1 MLRNSFYITD
11 NKIRFKY
18 FKEKTLKLRKL
29 GTIIA
34 VLFTFAQIGLFS
46 QTLDADNFKD
56 ASVFIKYY
64 NKSIY
69 YSGSSEDFPIFVHIT
84 IKNNGQDT
92 LRFKLADDRAF
103 SLDFNAYTVKNKTLK
118 QTEKIIEKRT
128 TYQTVYF
135 REIALETGE
144 EYSFVE
150 NVKDYLKIEN
160 SSVYYLELDFYPELY
175 KAKQLKLKS
184 NRLTLEVRPSPSS
197 ASSNYIPVKD
207 QTIEILKPL
216 DLSPDKI
223 VEQTIIARQKSLWDQ
238 YFLYMD
244 VESLLKRNAPLAKK
258 YASVSA
264 EEREKLLQSFKADLM
279 QSRIEN
285 DIIAVPEKFQ
295 IEKTTY
301 TPTEG
306 SVSVVEWFK
315 YPNFSEIKR
324 YTYKVRQHDGIWQ
337 IYDYTVVNLGTE

>member
-1 MLRNSFYITD
+1 M
-11 NKIRFKY
+11 
-18 FKEKTLKLRKL
+18 KLRKL

-46 QTLDADNFKD
+46 QTHGADNFKD